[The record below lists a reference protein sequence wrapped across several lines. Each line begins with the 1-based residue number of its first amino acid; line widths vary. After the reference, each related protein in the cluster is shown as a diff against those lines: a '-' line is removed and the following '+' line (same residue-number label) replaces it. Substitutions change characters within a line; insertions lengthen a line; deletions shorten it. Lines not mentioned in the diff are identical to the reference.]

1 MQFVEV
7 RDGWDIHLGGTES
20 TRGSQLQRKAHYLD
34 LGHKPSLQQRF
45 LQISQQRTSSKL
57 SRQSGATFQR

>member
-20 TRGSQLQRKAHYLD
+20 ARGSQLQRKAHYLD
-34 LGHKPSLQQRF
+34 LGHKPSL
-45 LQISQQRTSSKL
+45 
-57 SRQSGATFQR
+57 